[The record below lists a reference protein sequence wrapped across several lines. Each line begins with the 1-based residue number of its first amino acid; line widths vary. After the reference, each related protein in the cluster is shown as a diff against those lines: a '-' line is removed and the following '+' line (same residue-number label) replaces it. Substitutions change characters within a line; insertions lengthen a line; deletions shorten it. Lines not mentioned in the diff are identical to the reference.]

1 MIKPPF
7 FAVLFFVLQDLM
19 VCFAQSTV
27 WVTIRQCYRSPC
39 TLIVLKK
46 YQHFCWFDPHCVDD
60 QSVCWL
66 NSPMLLVTVPVA
78 QPVLQPCLSLNRLQ
92 IYIYIYVYIYI
103 YLFIEYTIYIVC
115 CQVVLLDIALCI
127 YTHILFVIIINQSM
141 YTLSNSIHLSI
152 YPSIY
157 LCVCLSI
164 PVLFYSYSYISY
176 IIHVFLIFVA

>member
-92 IYIYIYVYIYI
+92 IYIYMYTYIYIFIYRIYYIHCLLPSRAIRYCIVYIYTHSVCHD
-103 YLFIEYTIYIVC
+103 YQPVDVYIVK
-115 CQVVLLDIALCI
+115 
-127 YTHILFVIIINQSM
+127 F
-141 YTLSNSIHLSI
+141 

-157 LCVCLSI
+157 LSVYLSMCLSI
-164 PVLFYSYSYISY
+164 YPCFILQ
-176 IIHVFLIFVA
+176 L